1 MCIDLL
7 QRALSCCV
15 FISPHELPHNQ
26 ELKSVLAAVATSVLI
41 VPGKNIYSLLGTPL
55 LVAGLPKPTIVYII
69 VRYYII
75 VLHYIKHATL
85 RVERKMVAGQIRF
98 TPIYNTL
105 SQAHYV

>member
-41 VPGKNIYSLLGTPL
+41 VPGKNI
-55 LVAGLPKPTIVYII
+55 
-69 VRYYII
+69 
-75 VLHYIKHATL
+75 
-85 RVERKMVAGQIRF
+85 
-98 TPIYNTL
+98 
-105 SQAHYV
+105 